1 MLKAIRLKGCQ
12 SWDDVT
18 IEFSCSKPNILVA
31 DNNAG
36 KSVLFKM
43 LKITANPK
51 IYSTDERKYLIR
63 YGSDSAIIIYLFDD
77 GFIGMTIVYTNRV
90 LYRIKECDTEDFVTY
105 SDPPSTLLEHLSLLV
120 NSQTDFIANIIDTDQ
135 DLFLVNTKSSSNV
148 EYLRLLAEEPTLRE
162 VLEKIDQET
171 IVLKENNKVLATLK
185 TSLEISLDGYKYVDV
200 DKLQGEID
208 KSNALLEVLIVLL
221 KLYEHIEKMNSCI
234 KDYTDYSEL
243 LCSMDIVE
251 SLKDMK
257 QLLHKLTYDKTDYSA
272 DLLIIDYIVQLQVI
286 NNLLS
291 KVCIDSVELSIY
303 FTVIDICTLLSS
315 INSYLNTVKECTK
328 KSEILSSEIDRLHCE
343 INSSGF
349 VIQCPI
355 KGEVLYIDEECLPYR
370 H

>member
-31 DNNAG
+31 NNNAG

-77 GFIGMTIVYTNRV
+77 GFIGMTIVYTNKV

-105 SDPPSTLLEHLSLLV
+105 SEPPFALLEHLSLLV
-120 NSQTDFIANIIDTDQ
+120 NSQTDFIANIIDTEQ

-171 IVLKENNKVLATLK
+171 VVLKENNKVLSTLK

-200 DKLQGEID
+200 DKLQEEIN
-208 KSNALLEVLIVLL
+208 KSNVLLEVLMVLL
-221 KLYEHIEKMNSCI
+221 KLYEQIEKMNSCI
-234 KDYTDYSEL
+234 GDYTDYDEL
-243 LCSMDIVE
+243 LCGMDIVTL
-251 SLKDMK
+251 LKDVQ
-257 QLLHKLTYDKTDYSA
+257 QLLPKLSYDRTDYSA
-272 DLLIIDYIVQLQVI
+272 DLLIIDYIVQLQII
-286 NNLLS
+286 NNLLD
-291 KVCIDSVELSIY
+291 KVYVDSVELSTY
-303 FTVIDICTLLSS
+303 FTVIDICTLLNS
-315 INSYLNTVKECTK
+315 INYHLNIVKECTE
-328 KSEILSSEIDRLHCE
+328 KSEILFNEIDKLHCE
-343 INSSGF
+343 INNSGF

-355 KGEVLYIDEECLPYR
+355 KGEVLYIDEECLPYSN
-370 H
+370 